1 MSKFPTGFGPFTL
14 STVLN
19 LLLTLY
25 VLYAY
30 AKPMVVRSSRNYFQN
45 GSMDMETLVSLGC
58 MSAFFL
64 FLFFFAR
71 FTLEFLSDNQI
82 MGHEIMEMNDAL
94 ASSAIIVLVVSIGK
108 HFEKEVKNKIQ
119 TMTERIFPESKLF

>member
-19 LLLTLY
+19 LVLTLY

-30 AKPMVVRSSRNYFQN
+30 AKPMVIRSSRNYFQN

-71 FTLEFLSDNQI
+71 FTLEFLSDN
-82 MGHEIMEMNDAL
+82 
-94 ASSAIIVLVVSIGK
+94 
-108 HFEKEVKNKIQ
+108 
-119 TMTERIFPESKLF
+119 